1 MATDAPDAK
10 TAPAAPEESKK
21 DAPDGAEKVGE
32 EEEEE
37 EECGFCRFMKGG
49 SCKAAFVAWEEC
61 VDAAKDAKDDF
72 VEKCAKQTEALRDCM
87 MADPGYYGD
96 MLPDEKEDEGGKDG
110 AAADADDEKRGAED
124 EPEADAPAPMRESR
138 AAAAVRGR

>member
-1 MATDAPDAK
+1 MATDAK
-10 TAPAAPEESKK
+10 TAPAASKESKK
-21 DAPDGAEKVGE
+21 DAPDGAEKVGD
-32 EEEEE
+32 EEEE

-61 VDAAKDAKDDF
+61 VDAAKDAKNDF

-110 AAADADDEKRGAED
+110 TAADADDDKRGAED
-124 EPEADAPAPMRESR
+124 EPEADAPPVRESR
-138 AAAAVRGR
+138 VIAFLLMQVV

>member
-110 AAADADDEKRGAED
+110 TAADADDDKRGAED
-124 EPEADAPAPMRESR
+124 GPEADAPPVRESR